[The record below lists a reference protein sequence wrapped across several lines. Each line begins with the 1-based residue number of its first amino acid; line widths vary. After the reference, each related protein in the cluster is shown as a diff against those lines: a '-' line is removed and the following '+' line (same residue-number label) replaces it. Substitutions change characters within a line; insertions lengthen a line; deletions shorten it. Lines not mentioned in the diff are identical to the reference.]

1 MKLFLGFLKMSYVF
15 KHGDSSINYFWDRAH
30 NIFKAKLN
38 KMMKDLIHNNK
49 SDIKTLLFYK
59 RLLVKVWLI
68 QNSWKFTND
77 YRSRRRLESLKIN
90 NSAWH
95 DGSIFYK

>member
-49 SDIKTLLFYK
+49 SDIKTLLFIKDSWWKYGLYK
-59 RLLVKVWLI
+59 I
-68 QNSWKFTND
+68 
-77 YRSRRRLESLKIN
+77 LESLPMIIDQGEGW
-90 NSAWH
+90 SP
-95 DGSIFYK
+95 